1 MLSIWWTPD
10 ALSYNKNDSKTTLYI
25 CYIVRI
31 YDIIIY
37 NIYNMN
43 FLFIPPVIYNGEE
56 SDFHWCRVLVRGIHP
71 ENKRDHIMPLLDIV
85 PNNCE
90 GSHFTTQE

>member
-37 NIYNMN
+37 NIYNI
-43 FLFIPPVIYNGEE
+43 FLVYSSSNLQ
-56 SDFHWCRVLVRGIHP
+56 W
-71 ENKRDHIMPLLDIV
+71 
-85 PNNCE
+85 
-90 GSHFTTQE
+90 